1 MIDKIQ
7 DVCGNYFGDNIVD
20 YDFYVVMYI
29 AIKLADR
36 LRFLYIQNTENYK
49 FGGNLLLV
57 IGRQRYERDL
67 YINKFVL
74 DNVVMIVYIYVFRRL
89 MIKID
94 VDIDFQY
101 YYQRVELLG

>member
-29 AIKLADR
+29 VIKLVDW
-36 LRFLYIQNTENYK
+36 LWFLYIQNMENYK

-57 IGRQRYERDL
+57 IGWQRYECDL

-74 DNVVMIVYIYVFRRL
+74 DNAVMIVYIYVFCCL

-101 YYQRVELLG
+101 YYQ